1 MTTTSLPLYCCTC
14 GVKQSGHIDLAEILK
29 SQMLLLFMCVLL
41 LSCCV
46 ARVCVCV
53 CVCVCCGNV
62 FSHAVCSPRLWTAE
76 CWHARVPRARMR
88 REPHMPSSDLF
99 ISHRKRAEMLLW
111 ELFTPRLY
119 AREKFRSHSV
129 CLSLK
134 SHRYP
139 SFALVGTGLF
149 VRLGNLKEQTS
160 TVYRSVIRQRLPLAQ
175 TLVSNV
181 NGCTLRC

>member
-1 MTTTSLPLYCCTC
+1 VSIISVFASSVSVFLSSEVAQLLA
-14 GVKQSGHIDLAEILK
+14 KQPGLIT
-29 SQMLLLFMCVLL
+29 
-41 LSCCV
+41 
-46 ARVCVCV
+46 
-53 CVCVCCGNV
+53 CGNV

-149 VRLGNLKEQTS
+149 VRPGNLKEQTS